1 MESIYIGILGL
12 GTVGSGVLNTL
23 EKNRTI
29 IEEDLG
35 SPIRIKRALVKNVN
49 EYGHLNIPSDL
60 TITDDINDILDDPDI
75 SIVVEVM
82 GGIHPAKDF
91 ILEALRRGKSVVSA
105 NKDLVSLHGPEI
117 VKTAVE
123 NAADFMCE
131 ASVGGGIPILLPLQK
146 SLKAN
151 QITEIV
157 GIINGTT
164 NYILT
169 EMTEKN
175 MSYRD
180 ALTNAQKLGFAE
192 ADPTADVGGFDAA
205 RKIAILSSIGFRAN
219 VTSDDVSVEG
229 IEAIDSKDIQFAKEF
244 GYVIKLLAVA
254 RQQPEGIAAAVYPA
268 FVPQDHP
275 LAAVRGAY
283 NAVYIVGNAVDDIMF
298 YGKGAGSYPTASA
311 VLGDVLEIAAH
322 LHHHTTGKNAWLK
335 ENNPAQF
342 MDPNFVL
349 SSYYFRLIVDN
360 APGVLS
366 EISQCFAQDGV
377 SIKTMWQRGN
387 LEETAEIVM
396 VVYPAGDT
404 AIQNVRARLQNLNC
418 VREIANV
425 LRVLGESGND
435 ER

>member
-1 MESIYIGILGL
+1 MESIYIGLLGL

-75 SIVVEVM
+75 SIMVEVM
-82 GGIHPAKDF
+82 GGIHPAKEF

-105 NKDLVSLHGPEI
+105 NKDLVSMHGPEI
-117 VKTAVE
+117 
-123 NAADFMCE
+123 
-131 ASVGGGIPILLPLQK
+131 
-146 SLKAN
+146 
-151 QITEIV
+151 
-157 GIINGTT
+157 
-164 NYILT
+164 
-169 EMTEKN
+169 
-175 MSYRD
+175 
-180 ALTNAQKLGFAE
+180 AE

-229 IEAIDSKDIQFAKEF
+229 IESIDSKDIQFAKEF

-254 RQQPEGIAAAVYPA
+254 RQQSEGVAAAVYPA
-268 FVPQDHP
+268 FAPQDHP

-311 VLGDVLEIAAH
+311 VLGDVLEIADH
-322 LHHHTTGKNAWLK
+322 LHHHATGKNAWLK
-335 ENNPAQF
+335 ENNPAHF
-342 MDPNFVL
+342 MDPNFL
-349 SSYYFRLIVDN
+349 RSSYYFRLIVDN

-404 AIQNVRARLQNLNC
+404 AVKNVRARLQNLNC

-425 LRVLGESGND
+425 LRVLEESGNGD
-435 ER
+435 R

>member
-49 EYGHLNIPSDL
+49 GYGHLNIPSDL

-82 GGIHPAKDF
+82 GGIHPAKEF

-175 MSYRD
+175 MS
-180 ALTNAQKLGFAE
+180 
-192 ADPTADVGGFDAA
+192 
-205 RKIAILSSIGFRAN
+205 
-219 VTSDDVSVEG
+219 
-229 IEAIDSKDIQFAKEF
+229 
-244 GYVIKLLAVA
+244 
-254 RQQPEGIAAAVYPA
+254 
-268 FVPQDHP
+268 
-275 LAAVRGAY
+275 
-283 NAVYIVGNAVDDIMF
+283 
-298 YGKGAGSYPTASA
+298 
-311 VLGDVLEIAAH
+311 
-322 LHHHTTGKNAWLK
+322 
-335 ENNPAQF
+335 
-342 MDPNFVL
+342 
-349 SSYYFRLIVDN
+349 
-360 APGVLS
+360 
-366 EISQCFAQDGV
+366 
-377 SIKTMWQRGN
+377 
-387 LEETAEIVM
+387 
-396 VVYPAGDT
+396 
-404 AIQNVRARLQNLNC
+404 
-418 VREIANV
+418 
-425 LRVLGESGND
+425 
-435 ER
+435 